1 MFFKKNSAKDI
12 LNFIWT
18 LPGVVD
24 GVTVDC
30 EPGTETE

>member
-1 MFFKKNSAKDI
+1 MFFKKFCQGYI
-12 LNFIWT
+12 EFH